1 MIERIGRE
9 IKDWIGA
16 VITGAEVV
24 LGLPSGDA
32 RSAQVGLYL
41 MDMSQ
46 SNCARVGRLPPFK
59 INLRYLVTARSPRAE
74 ESHQLLGELIFAALQ
89 KPEKEAPEFEVVI
102 EPLPVEAWAVL
113 GAAPQPSFFLRAPL
127 RRERPETAVPI
138 VKEPVVLQPSPM
150 RVLSGTVYEA
160 GGMPIMGARVDLLTL
175 GITTRTDE
183 RGRFR
188 FVGVPSNGQ
197 LKLLAQAK
205 GRTKE
210 IDYSTGDEPLE
221 IRLNLTENKAS

>member
-1 MIERIGRE
+1 MIERIGQE
-9 IKDWIGA
+9 IRDWIGS

-24 LGLPSGDA
+24 LGLPSDDA
-32 RSAQVGLYL
+32 RGAQIGLYL
-41 MDMSQ
+41 MDLSQ
-46 SNCARVGRLPPFK
+46 SNCARVGKLPPFK

-74 ESHQLLGELIFAALQ
+74 ESHRLLGELIFAALR
-89 KPEKEAPEFEVVI
+89 KPEKEAPEFEVVV

-127 RRERPETAVPI
+127 RSERPEPAVPI

-150 RVLSGTVYEA
+150 RVLSGVVYES
-160 GGMPIMGARVDLLTL
+160 GGMPIMGARVELLTL
-175 GITTRTDE
+175 GIATRTDE
-183 RGRFR
+183 WGRFR
-188 FVGVPSNGQ
+188 FVGAPSNGQ

-210 IDYSTGDEPLE
+210 IDYSAGDEPLE
-221 IRLNLTENKAS
+221 IRLDLLEEKQ